1 MQDLNRTTLIT
12 NLFPFLQIHIFSPAL
27 KSYGIMLRFMVLSRN
42 LVKVRYNA
50 RPSSHL
56 KQVSC
61 LETPGQ
67 KDYRMNLD
75 PFAKV
80 VKKSSALPALALG
93 GAGLLV
99 LALAAFFWLAG
110 EMEKP
115 QVLING
121 DSSHLGLSRQISL
134 VASDAKSGLRS
145 LEVVLVQEGKKTPLL
160 NRAYPRAGYLSSTG
174 AGPQKIEESIELSTK
189 ALGLKDGAAELLVTA
204 TDFSWW
210 NWLRGNV
217 TVRAFAMVV
226 DTLPPAITVTDSP
239 QYIKGGGA
247 GVVVYRVSESVGRH
261 GVLVNEIFYP
271 GFPLPK
277 RGEGVYGAC
286 LGLPHDIAAIEKSL
300 VLATDLAGNEA
311 KATFTMNLHVRKLVT
326 DKLTISDGF
335 LSAKLPEFA
344 SHYPELSGPS
354 VEQFVKVNN
363 DIRQANYQKIQEVCA
378 KSKPERLWDGRFGRM
393 EGSPKAGYADQRT
406 YLYSGGKIDEQV
418 HLGVDIASLE
428 HAKVG
433 AANRGLVVF
442 AEYLGIYGNTVILDH
457 GQGIFSLYS
466 HLSQIEAP
474 MGSMVDKDAVI
485 GLTGTTGMAGGD
497 HLHFSILVNG
507 IFVDPREWWD
517 EEWLKLHMLSVL

>member
-1 MQDLNRTTLIT
+1 MPRLL
-12 NLFPFLQIHIFSPAL
+12 
-27 KSYGIMLRFMVLSRN
+27 
-42 LVKVRYNA
+42 
-50 RPSSHL
+50 
-56 KQVSC
+56 
-61 LETPGQ
+61 
-67 KDYRMNLD
+67 
-75 PFAKV
+75 
-80 VKKSSALPALALG
+80 LG
-93 GAGLLV
+93 GIGLLV

-115 QVLING
+115 QVVING
-121 DSSHLGLSRQISL
+121 GSAHLGLSRQISL
-134 VASDAKSGLRS
+134 VASDARSGLRS
-145 LEVVLVQEGKKTPLL
+145 IEVVLAQEGKKTLL
-160 NRAYPRAGYLSSTG
+160 LKRAYPRAGYLSG
-174 AGPQKIEESIELSTK
+174 AGPQKIEEAIEITPK
-189 ALGLKDGAAELLVTA
+189 ALGLKDGAAELVVTVA
-204 TDFSWW
+204 DFSCW
-210 NWLRGNV
+210 NWLRGNI
-217 TVRAFAMVV
+217 TARTFAMVV
-226 DTLPPAITVTDSP
+226 DTKPPAITVTDSP

-247 GVVVYRVSESVGRH
+247 GVIVYRVSEPVGRH
-261 GVLVNEIFYP
+261 GVQVNEIFYP

-286 LGLPHDIAAIEKSL
+286 LGLPHDIAAIEKAF
-300 VLATDLAGNEA
+300 VLATDQAGNEA
-311 KATFTMNLHVRKLVT
+311 KATLTMNLHVRKLVT
-326 DKLTISDGF
+326 DKLSIGDGF

-344 SHYPELSGPS
+344 SHYPELTGTQ

-378 KSKPERLWDGRFGRM
+378 KSRPERLWDGRFGRM
-393 EGSPKAGYADQRT
+393 EGSPKAGYADHRT
-406 YLYSGGKIDEQV
+406 YMYSGEKIDAQV

-428 HAKVG
+428 HARVG

-466 HLSQIEAP
+466 HLSQIETAVGT
-474 MGSMVDKDAVI
+474 MLDKDAVL